1 MDTRARVV
9 EKRGRILASLKA
21 SFEALGVHDPDLPW
35 GFVAGPK
42 RPFEKHAF
50 EARQRLRDL
59 EQLQVLDTV
68 ISNWKFINLE
78 VNRDETDQ
86 NVSCGS

>member
-9 EKRGRILASLKA
+9 EKREKILASLKA
-21 SFEALGVHDPDLPW
+21 SFEALGVHEPELPW

-42 RPFEKHAF
+42 RPFEQQAF
-50 EARQRLRDL
+50 EARRRLRDL
-59 EQLQVLDTV
+59 ERLQVLDSI

-78 VNRDETDQ
+78 VNRDDPNQ
-86 NVSCGS
+86 NVNCGS